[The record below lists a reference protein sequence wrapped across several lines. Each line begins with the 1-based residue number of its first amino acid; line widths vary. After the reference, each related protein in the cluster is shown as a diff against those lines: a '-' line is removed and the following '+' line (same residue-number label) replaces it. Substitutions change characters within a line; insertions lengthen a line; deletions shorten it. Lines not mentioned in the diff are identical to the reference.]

1 MIEATLPEH
10 RLAVA
15 YVVGNRL
22 TPSETFIRREIE
34 SLAANVEIVV
44 ASMDSGDV
52 WRPSGGEVTGQAPWH
67 STARARQVSRWAT
80 AASLGALWRVSQVER
95 RGCLSALR
103 RALFADRVAR
113 AISVPD
119 LVHAHFASAPA
130 SVARLL
136 AHVLD
141 RPWGVSVHARDF
153 YASRHRA
160 VQVLAGASY
169 ALACSEVL
177 ADDLRRA
184 LRSAGAATPVYTVHH
199 GLDLRRWGFGPR
211 LASVPPRIVAAGRFV
226 PKKGFDTLIEA
237 LALLQRQRFAAELQ
251 LLGDGP
257 LRAALQRSIDARGVA
272 SHVQLGP
279 WVQPGELQRALANA
293 AVFVVPS
300 RISEDGDRDNI
311 ANVLI
316 EAYASGVPTVATS
329 LPAIVRL
336 VGDTQ
341 ASVLVPPGDPIALA
355 NAIHRICT
363 DPELAESLRQ
373 RGRALATRSFDQS
386 KTTAQLYA
394 CFVRH
399 ARGSHAA
406 QRGRG
411 PDQQLPSPP
420 ERSARGQRVK
430 SASIE

>member
-1 MIEATLPEH
+1 MNEITTPSR

-34 SLAANVEIVV
+34 ALTPEVDIVV

-52 WRPSGGEVTGQAPWH
+52 WRASGGGLAGQASWSASARVRQVARCAS
-67 STARARQVSRWAT
+67 STALEELKRVSR
-80 AASLGALWRVSQVER
+80 VER

-103 RALFADRVAR
+103 RAVFAAR
-113 AISVPD
+113 IAGTIGVPD

-136 AHVLD
+136 ALLLD

-160 VQVLAGASY
+160 VQALEGASY
-169 ALACSEVL
+169 ALACSDVL

-199 GLDLRRWGFGPR
+199 GLDLRRWACRHHVPSG
-211 LASVPPRIVAAGRFV
+211 PPRIVAAGRFV
-226 PKKGFDTLIEA
+226 PKKGFDTLLEA
-237 LALLQRQRFAAELQ
+237 LALLQRRELAAELQ

-257 LRAALQRSIDARGVA
+257 LRRALQTHIDARGLA
-272 SHVQLGP
+272 ERVQLGP
-279 WVQPGELQRALANA
+279 WVQPGELQRILARA

-336 VGDTQ
+336 VGDSE
-341 ASVLVPPGDPIALA
+341 ASLLVPPDDPVALA
-355 NAIHRICT
+355 NAIGAICT
-363 DPELAESLRQ
+363 DPTLAESLRQ
-373 RGRALATRSFDQS
+373 RGRALASRTFDQA
-386 KTTAQLYA
+386 KTTALLYE

-399 ARGSHAA
+399 ARGRPVVPPCAGHAQDRCSA
-406 QRGRG
+406 AA
-411 PDQQLPSPP
+411 P
-420 ERSARGQRVK
+420 ELSA
-430 SASIE
+430 